1 MNTQLLIDSIVRQTM
16 VLVAQVAT
24 TAGGRTPLV
33 HLASQVF
40 LDLVDELKR
49 QGLTR
54 EVIADMFGLALRSYQ
69 LKVQRL
75 TESVT
80 ERGMTL
86 WEAIHRYLQE
96 KKVVTRAEVLRRFS
110 QDDETSVKG
119 VLNDLVESGLVS
131 RTGRA
136 EATVYRSVTP
146 EELAEAAAVDPVA
159 SSTSLAWVAI
169 YRNGPITR
177 NKLRELV
184 PVGPETLDRALE
196 ALVAD
201 GRVSKQHDGAQGG
214 TSEPLYT
221 STQYLIAIGD
231 SAGWEAA
238 LLDHYQTVVA
248 AICAKLRNGAT
259 RALPDD
265 QIGGSTYSFDIWPGH
280 PRERDVQN
288 LLRTIRSQLSQLWDE
303 VTAHN
308 QREKPN
314 RVEEEI
320 SRHTFYCGQLVKS
333 PGSENVEQ
341 TSIRNEEVR

>member
-33 HLASQVF
+33 HLANQVF
-40 LDLVDELKR
+40 LDLVGELKR

-54 EVIADMFGLALRSYQ
+54 KVIADMFGLALRSYQ
-69 LKVQRL
+69 IKVQRL
-75 TESVT
+75 AESAT
-80 ERGMTL
+80 ERGTTL

-96 KKVVTRAEVLRRFS
+96 KKVVTRADVLRRFS

-119 VLNDLVESGLVS
+119 ILNDLVESGLVS
-131 RTGRA
+131 KTGRA

-146 EELAEAAAVDPVA
+146 EELAQAAAIDPVA
-159 SSTSLAWVAI
+159 STVSLAWVAV
-169 YRNGPITR
+169 YRNGPISR
-177 NKLRELV
+177 EKLQELV
-184 PVGPETLDRALE
+184 PVGPDTLDRALE
-196 ALVAD
+196 TLLAD
-201 GRVSKQHDGAQGG
+201 GRVTMNRSDTDDKRVGP
-214 TSEPLYT
+214 SYT
-221 STQYLIAIGD
+221 SSQYLIPIGD

-248 AICAKLRNGAT
+248 AICAKLRNGAN

-280 PRERDVQN
+280 PREQEVQN
-288 LLRTIRSQLSQLWDE
+288 LLRTIRAQLSRLWDE
-303 VTAHN
+303 VTEHN
-308 QREKPN
+308 RREKPN
-314 RVEEEI
+314 RAEDEI

-333 PGSENVEQ
+333 FNNHVEEYAS
-341 TSIRNEEVR
+341 TRNGEAL

>member
-33 HLASQVF
+33 HLANQVF
-40 LDLVDELKR
+40 LDLVGELKR

-54 EVIADMFGLALRSYQ
+54 KVIADMFGLALRSYQ

-75 TESVT
+75 TESAT

-96 KKVVTRAEVLRRFS
+96 KKAVTRADILCRFS
-110 QDDETSVKG
+110 QDDETSVKAI
-119 VLNDLVESGLVS
+119 LNDLVESGLVS
-131 RTGRA
+131 KTGRA
-136 EATVYRSVTP
+136 EATVYRAVTA
-146 EELAEAAAVDPVA
+146 EELAEAGAVDPVA
-159 SSTSLAWVAI
+159 SAVSLAWVAI

-177 NKLRELV
+177 EKLQDLV
-184 PVGPETLDRALE
+184 PMEPETLDRALE
-196 ALVAD
+196 ILAAD
-201 GRVSKQHDGAQGG
+201 GRVTKKQDEKGGNDG
-214 TSEPLYT
+214 EPVYT
-221 STQYLIAIGD
+221 SRQYLIPIGD

-265 QIGGSTYSFDIWPGH
+265 RIGGSTYSFDIWPGH
-280 PRERDVQN
+280 PRQQEVQD
-288 LLRTIRSQLSQLWDE
+288 LLRSIRQQLSQLWDE
-303 VTAHN
+303 VTEHN
-308 QREKPN
+308 RKEKPN
-314 RVEEEI
+314 IPEEQI
-320 SRHTFYCGQLVKS
+320 SRYTFYCGQLVKS
-333 PGSENVEQ
+333 DSSATGELAPAQHGEAV
-341 TSIRNEEVR
+341 